1 MLRQRL
7 TLEVDKVE
15 GYLHDVFRFSGVA
28 PPYQEVRLYRD
39 RILEDITYADE
50 FGSYWFHWP
59 AVAVDK
65 WLFHTRS
72 AGLVSPA
79 LEITVKAPP
88 PPPVIPWELVG
99 LGLLALAGLAG
110 LGVALLVRRS

>member
-59 AVAVDK
+59 AVAVGR

-72 AGLVSPA
+72 AGLVSSPI
-79 LEITVKAPP
+79 EITVKAPP
-88 PPPVIPWELVG
+88 PPPVVPWELA
-99 LGLLALAGLAG
+99 LTLLLATGLAAGIG
-110 LGVALLVRRS
+110 LAVLVRKT